1 MVSRRTGR
9 IGPVGKRLAA
19 GPLTSTSV
27 SLSVQVAGAA
37 LMPLLKLVG
46 TRATLWSNERDYRV
60 HLTHPVTAFFDPK
73 RLGLWIDPFSLSL
86 GGDERIKSLFE
97 RIRSSFARTGAL
109 VRAIWC
115 FANPSQSGC
124 SSAVCQAIWSVSFR
138 MEAAMS
144 DILAPLTIDF
154 LAWLAAEPRDYVDV
168 MDAWRTSFPRLT
180 IWEDAIDAGLVTRC
194 PRRAGNPSGS
204 N

>member
-1 MVSRRTGR
+1 M
-9 IGPVGKRLAA
+9 GPSGKRLAA

-86 GGDERIKSLFE
+86 GR
-97 RIRSSFARTGAL
+97 
-109 VRAIWC
+109 
-115 FANPSQSGC
+115 
-124 SSAVCQAIWSVSFR
+124 
-138 MEAAMS
+138 
-144 DILAPLTIDF
+144 
-154 LAWLAAEPRDYVDV
+154 
-168 MDAWRTSFPRLT
+168 
-180 IWEDAIDAGLVTRC
+180 
-194 PRRAGNPSGS
+194 
-204 N
+204 